1 MQNRGFYR
9 GEIDC
14 CVRKVNNKKK
24 LFQIASFVEL
34 PESPII

>member
-9 GEIDC
+9 GKIDC
-14 CVRKVNNKKK
+14 CVRKVNDIKK
-24 LFQIASFVEL
+24 LFKIASCVEL